1 MLKQANAEERENLEQ
16 YEITYLLKSEDVAPV
31 LSLVK
36 KISESEEE
44 SRPLQKVQ
52 LEYPIKKENQ
62 AFIGSIKFVAER
74 EGLAKLNKELG
85 LDAGILRFIITKRKT
100 VKTRNIETEDNRK
113 ENRRRAG
120 PEVVSRRRKDDETSN
135 VLTNE
140 ALEKKIE
147 EILK

>member
-31 LSLVK
+31 LNLVK

-52 LEYPIKKENQ
+52 LEYLIKKESQ
-62 AFIGSIKFVAER
+62 AFIGSIRFVAER
-74 EGLAKLNKELG
+74 EGLAKLNKELA
-85 LDAGILRFIITKRKT
+85 LDAEILRFIITKRKA
-100 VKTRNIETEDNRK
+100 VKTRNIETDDNRK
-113 ENRRRAG
+113 ENRRRVG
-120 PEVVSRRRKDDETSN
+120 PEVVSRRRKDDETSS